1 MIVCLKAHQSL
12 DGTVRWFKS
21 DDWYEINT
29 HAPLLNATKMVIVV
43 TVLLWN
49 SIYWYVPFHMFQYTK
64 NRLIFSMFNV
74 SIFSLVYWL
83 TSHVLYSRT
92 FFLFICW
99 YVWCFCRC
107 LAFFF
112 FSRFPSTDDEIGVF
126 QSKPTEQNVKI
137 SMQKKIAPN
146 SVY

>member
-49 SIYWYVPFHMFQYTK
+49 SIYWYVPFHMFSAQK
-64 NRLIFSMFNV
+64 IDSFSPCSMCQFFHS
-74 SIFSLVYWL
+74 SIDWL
-83 TSHVLYSRT
+83 HMCFIRVLFYLFVDMCGVFAGAWHF
-92 FFLFICW
+92 FFLLTISKYGW
-99 YVWCFCRC
+99 WNRS
-107 LAFFF
+107 
-112 FSRFPSTDDEIGVF
+112 FSKQTDWT
-126 QSKPTEQNVKI
+126 KR
-137 SMQKKIAPN
+137 
-146 SVY
+146 

>member
-12 DGTVRWFKS
+12 DGTVRWFKCN
-21 DDWYEINT
+21 DWYEINT

-64 NRLIFSMFNV
+64 NRLIFYMFNV

-112 FSRFPSTDDEIGVF
+112 ILTISKYGWWNRSFSK
-126 QSKPTEQNVKI
+126 QTEWTKR
-137 SMQKKIAPN
+137 
-146 SVY
+146 